1 MKLHQQKA
9 SIVVAAFAILYLA
22 TVVCRADD
30 TAPEVKVQA
39 ISSGLDTPISVV
51 VSPTGSDL
59 FVSESGAGRV
69 VRIASTKNAKPEP
82 IIAGFPVGQS
92 VVLPQL
98 KVGPLGL
105 AFTSSGHLVVGS
117 GGQGLGKDAVR
128 LFVLP
133 SGTNRPPQPLT
144 VDDAKKTLSIK
155 PSYESKT
162 GEGEF
167 YSLVAP
173 PYAVFATS
181 PGDADHG
188 WISRA
193 WIRGASSAHSDLVLD
208 LRPFID
214 SQRADH
220 AERPMA
226 LTISKRSEL
235 VVGEVGKLDRSR
247 DSRLSFYDPANGRL
261 LLSLPTGLFDVV
273 GLAYSPQ
280 TGLLY
285 AVDLAWADPK
295 QGGLFRLDAAEQAG
309 KLAVKAVKITAL
321 DRPTSLC
328 FAPDGAPYIT
338 TLGSTTAAADGKS
351 DKKAGQLLKITG
363 GL

>member
-1 MKLHQQKA
+1 MRLYQPTA
-9 SIVVAAFAILYLA
+9 GIVVAAFAILSLSTA
-22 TVVCRADD
+22 VCRADD
-30 TAPEVKVQA
+30 AVPTVQVQA
-39 ISSGLDTPISVV
+39 VASGLDTPISVV

-69 VRIASTKNAKPEP
+69 VRIASTKNAKPAP

-92 VVLPQL
+92 AALPQL

-105 AFTSSGHLVVGS
+105 TLTSSGYLVVGS
-117 GGQGLGKDAVR
+117 GGQGPGKDAVR

-133 SGTNRPPQPLT
+133 TGSKRLPQPLT
-144 VDDAKKTLSIK
+144 VDDAKKTLRIK

-167 YSLVAP
+167 YGLVAP
-173 PYAVFATS
+173 PYALFSTS
-181 PGDADHG
+181 PGDADRG

-193 WIRGASSAHSDLVLD
+193 WIRGASSARFDTVLD
-208 LRPFID
+208 LRPFIE
-214 SQRADH
+214 SQRTVH

-235 VVGEVGKLDRSR
+235 VVGEAGKLDRSR
-247 DSRLSFYDPANGRL
+247 DSLLSFYDPANGRL
-261 LLSLPTGLFDVV
+261 LLSLPTGLFDIV

-285 AVDLAWADPK
+285 TIDLAWADPK
-295 QGGLFRLDAAEQAG
+295 QGGLFRLDAVDQAG
-309 KLAVKAVKITAL
+309 RLAVKAVKISTL

-328 FAPDGAPYIT
+328 FAPDGSLYVT
-338 TLGSTTAAADGKS
+338 TLGKTKAATNGASNEKT
-351 DKKAGQLLKITG
+351 GQLLKITG